1 MPYNNYN
8 KNGDNSFEQ
17 CDGYQVITSLT
28 CRAGG
33 KSKNGGGDRY
43 TPAVVQIISDE
54 NAWAWVL
61 TVFT

>member
-28 CRAGG
+28 CRVGG
-33 KSKNGGGDRY
+33 KSKNGEGDRY
-43 TPAVVQIISDE
+43 SPAVVQIIGDE
-54 NAWAWVL
+54 NA
-61 TVFT
+61 

>member
-28 CRAGG
+28 CRASG
-33 KSKNGGGDRY
+33 KSKNVGEDRY
-43 TPAVVQIISDE
+43 TPTVVQIMSDE

-61 TVFT
+61 MVFT